1 MQSLNSSKKNDM
13 GDDSGDFMRVDV
25 KDDELLNFETVEPTL
40 MERWL
45 LNQLLNKTEQLFN
58 V

>member
-1 MQSLNSSKKNDM
+1 M

-25 KDDELLNFETVEPTL
+25 KDDEQLNFETVEPTL

>member
-1 MQSLNSSKKNDM
+1 MQSLNSSKENDM

-25 KDDELLNFETVEPTL
+25 KDDEQLNFETVEPTL